1 MIERETI
8 QNLRT
13 RINNL
18 VSSIKN
24 EDLNDRAFI
33 SHKYMVI
40 SIHAYTERARLDA
53 AMMNSR
59 EKLAAKKQHNLY
71 RAMEVLLKEKAHKS
85 TPEEMYKKIL
95 GCQKLVANYK

>member
-18 VSSIKN
+18 VSSIKA
-24 EDLNDRAFI
+24 EDLNDREFI

-40 SIHAYTERARLDA
+40 STQTRAECAKLNA
-53 AMMNSR
+53 AVMNSR
-59 EKLAAKKQHNLY
+59 EKLVAKKQHNLY
-71 RAMEVLLKEKAHKS
+71 RAMQVLLKEKAHKS
-85 TPEEMYKKIL
+85 TPEEMYKRIL